1 MFEGGGGGVNTAA
14 AVYELYLGV
23 SVSVLGLAGGSTDIG
38 FQ

>member
-14 AVYELYLGV
+14 AEYELYLGV